1 MFFSSEYGK
10 TLREKN
16 ADQSVGEISK
26 IVGKK
31 WGEMSEKEK
40 MPYDKLNEQDKVRQ
54 QKQKDEIAKKGYFMM
69 EDGSKSTDAKNVPKK
84 RKSKVNKT

>member
-1 MFFSSEYGK
+1 M
-10 TLREKN
+10 REKN